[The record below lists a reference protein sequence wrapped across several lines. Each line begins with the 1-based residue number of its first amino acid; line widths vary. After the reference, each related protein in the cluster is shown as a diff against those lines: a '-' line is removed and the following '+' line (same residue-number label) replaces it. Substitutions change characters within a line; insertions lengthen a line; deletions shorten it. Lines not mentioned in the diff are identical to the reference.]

1 MARIRTIKP
10 ELPQS
15 ESMGRVSR
23 EARLLFIQLF
33 TLADDEGR
41 ARAASRL
48 LASLLYPYDRD
59 AGDLID
65 GWLGELERERSVRLY
80 EVDGNRYLQIEKWL
94 THQKIDK
101 PTKSRLPAPP
111 AANSRTV
118 AKPREVSSGDLV
130 PSILDL
136 GEDLG
141 ARTKKDSSAVPK
153 KMGTAQAVIPAEP
166 FVVMIPTNRF
176 ETIQEEVG
184 FSQAKLDQWA
194 TTYPGVDVAATMR
207 VIRQWSIDNKS
218 DRKTVTGM
226 NRFINSWLAREQN
239 RGGNKNGSQ
248 RTHPQLGAER
258 NSRFLQGI
266 AAGVAAASDET

>member
-48 LASLLYPYDRD
+48 LASLLYPYDKD

-65 GWLGELERERSVRLY
+65 GWLGELERERSIRLY

-101 PTKSRLPAPP
+101 PSKSRLPAPP
-111 AANSRTV
+111 EGISRTV

-136 GEDLG
+136 GSG
-141 ARTKKDSSAVPK
+141 TKKDSSAGPLKKVP
-153 KMGTAQAVIPAEP
+153 TQEVLVLEP
-166 FVVMIPTNRF
+166 FVVSIPTNRF
-176 ETIQEEVG
+176 ATIGEEVG
-184 FSQAKLDQWA
+184 YGQAKLDEWA
-194 TTYPGVDVAATMR
+194 ATYPAVKVPEMMQI
-207 VIRQWSIDNKS
+207 IRQWSIDS
-218 DRKTVTGM
+218 PAQRKTASGM
-226 NRFINSWLAREQN
+226 NKFINAWLAREQN
-239 RGGNKNGSQ
+239 RGGNQNGQQKS
-248 RTHPQLGAER
+248 HNPSHGGAR
-258 NSRFLQGI
+258 NSRFLSGI
-266 AAGVAAASDET
+266 GAALATEGE